1 MVFAAGKRWKVDTQ
15 HTRWWNNVPE
25 LEYVSKVRS
34 KCMCKE
40 RAKGGVLCK
49 GKSKASLKESQV
61 QEVDWIS
68 LIEILAKGRFKT
80 SSLPAK

>member
-1 MVFAAGKRWKVDTQ
+1 MKNCRIHSKRLTQ
-15 HTRWWNNVPE
+15 
-25 LEYVSKVRS
+25 VR
-34 KCMCKE
+34 E
-40 RAKGGVLCK
+40 
-49 GKSKASLKESQV
+49 ESQV